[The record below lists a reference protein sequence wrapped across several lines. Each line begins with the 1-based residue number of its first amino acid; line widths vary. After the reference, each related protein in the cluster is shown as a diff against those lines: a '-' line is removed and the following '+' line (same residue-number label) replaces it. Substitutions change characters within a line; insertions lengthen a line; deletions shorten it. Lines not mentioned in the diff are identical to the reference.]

1 MMQQDF
7 ESVLSGAIQGD
18 RKALECLLNL
28 YQPLIRKYSYVNG
41 RFDEDLYQQLIF
53 RTLKQVRRFELSDK
67 RGAFQVVEP

>member
-7 ESVLSGAIQGD
+7 ESVLSGAIQGGL
-18 RKALECLLNL
+18 KALECLLNL

-53 RTLKQVRRFELSDK
+53 RVLKQVEKFEFSDK
-67 RGAFQVVEP
+67 ADV

>member
-7 ESVLSGAIQGD
+7 ESILNGTIQGD
-18 RKALECLLNL
+18 LKALECLLDL

-53 RTLKQVRRFELSDK
+53 RTLKQVGKFEFSIK
-67 RGAFQVVEP
+67 QVFEWE

>member
-7 ESVLSGAIQGD
+7 ESILNGTIQGD

-41 RFDEDLYQQLIF
+41 RFDEDLYQQQIF
-53 RTLKQVRRFELSDK
+53 RILKQVRRFEFSGK
-67 RGAFQVVEP
+67 VGA

>member
-7 ESVLSGAIQGD
+7 ESILNGTIQGD

-28 YQPLIRKYSYVNG
+28 YHPLIRKYSYVNG

-53 RTLKQVRRFELSDK
+53 RMLTQIRKFDDSK
-67 RGAFQVVEP
+67 INY

>member
-7 ESVLSGAIQGD
+7 ESILNGTIQGD
-18 RKALECLLNL
+18 LKALECLLNL
-28 YQPLIRKYSYVNG
+28 YRPLIRKYSYVNG

>member
-7 ESVLSGAIQGD
+7 ESVLNGAIQGD

-28 YQPLIRKYSYVNG
+28 YHPLIRKYSYVNG

-53 RTLKQVRRFELSDK
+53 RMLTQIRKFDDSK
-67 RGAFQVVEP
+67 INY

>member
-18 RKALECLLNL
+18 LKALECLLNL
-28 YQPLIRKYSYVNG
+28 YHPLIRKYSYVNG

-53 RTLKQVRRFELSDK
+53 RVLKQVEKFEFSDK
-67 RGAFQVVEP
+67 ADV

>member
-7 ESVLSGAIQGD
+7 ESILNGTIQGD
-18 RKALECLLNL
+18 LKALECLLNL